1 MAETMLHLV
10 VSRLNIQLQQTE
22 QKITGKEKTKQKPT
36 TLRQTLKYNI
46 YIVSCKNT
54 GFHAASATAANKTI
68 RLAAKSILQQDARK
82 VVKHTD
88 EHFLD
93 KCINWQ
99 SADN

>member
-10 VSRLNIQLQQTE
+10 VSRLNIQLQQNE
-22 QKITGKEKTKQKPT
+22 QKITEKKNPT

-68 RLAAKSILQQDARK
+68 RLAVNSILQQDARK
-82 VVKHTD
+82 VVKTHR
-88 EHFLD
+88 
-93 KCINWQ
+93 
-99 SADN
+99 

>member
-22 QKITGKEKTKQKPT
+22 QKITGKKQKKKQKPT

-68 RLAAKSILQQDARK
+68 RLAANSILQQDARK
-82 VVKHTD
+82 VVKTHR
-88 EHFLD
+88 
-93 KCINWQ
+93 
-99 SADN
+99 